1 MNTAEKGVN
10 SLYPSFFTLCLLCHF
25 FVFTLSFIIAKRG
38 LNPSLALDFSR
49 LCFLC
54 QRSQIVNR
62 YSLYSKD
69 GFESLLIFF
78 TCHPSWNKL
87 RLSQFFFQIFLLTV
101 TSIWRSNP
109 LPYKSLELLHDGHD
123 VWSFVCSLNTTL
135 LMQEPE
141 SLVKL

>member
-1 MNTAEKGVN
+1 M
-10 SLYPSFFTLCLLCHF
+10 
-25 FVFTLSFIIAKRG
+25 AKMG

-78 TCHPSWNKL
+78 TCHPSLEQVAIK
-87 RLSQFFFQIFLLTV
+87 SVFFSNISTYSHKHLAKQPLTLQV
-101 TSIWRSNP
+101 FGIAA
-109 LPYKSLELLHDGHD
+109 
-123 VWSFVCSLNTTL
+123 
-135 LMQEPE
+135 
-141 SLVKL
+141 

>member
-49 LCFLC
+49 LCFLF

-78 TCHPSWNKL
+78 TCHPSLEQVAIK
-87 RLSQFFFQIFLLTV
+87 SVFFFKYFYLQSQATGEATPYLTSLWNCCMMV
-101 TSIWRSNP
+101 MTSGAS
-109 LPYKSLELLHDGHD
+109 
-123 VWSFVCSLNTTL
+123 CAA
-135 LMQEPE
+135 
-141 SLVKL
+141 